1 MYVARFCA
9 SVSPGSPG
17 PEQHFLVVAVDVL
30 LMTGYLCCHS
40 AFPWCVCND
49 YAPASSPWAVRL
61 EGTSN
66 TTAALSA
73 TFVIES
79 AAPLSV
85 APSQC
90 RSILTQRIE
99 KIELQSS
106 YSCLGVVYVYING
119 MASPASGASVPANS
133 RSVANIKVKFNPTL
147 APPGSGTTFTIVG
160 IGACNSWESLFA
172 TPGPAFRYSV
182 FNWGSGTRDTF
193 DTPVTWQ
200 LTNTTTDPTGTAVVT
215 GVFSS
220 TGCDVASPCCNM
232 AANKIEFHVGDACRS
247 SVESIT
253 VGGRRWSPSFQ
264 SFGTGR
270 LVFKITGMGL
280 NWYEVEGVTVT
291 FRLRRTA
298 ACPTLNSFLAQPLV
312 AISDHSLKCCPVFTL
327 NV

>member
-1 MYVARFCA
+1 MPGCCICLHQRHGIPSLWCICA
-9 SVSPGSPG
+9 CQLAECGQHQSEVQSHPG
-17 PEQHFLVVAVDVL
+17 PPWLRHYLHNCWHWRLQQLGGLGAAPPSHPPPLRLPCQLLPPPPPPLPFLHRHHFLPPL
-30 LMTGYLCCHS
+30 LPPPPPPPPPSPSPSPPPSPQVPVTQAAPSPSQPGPWT
-40 AFPWCVCND
+40 FPWCQCN
-49 YAPASSPWAVRL
+49 
-61 EGTSN
+61 
-66 TTAALSA
+66 
-73 TFVIES
+73 
-79 AAPLSV
+79 
-85 APSQC
+85 
-90 RSILTQRIE
+90 
-99 KIELQSS
+99 
-106 YSCLGVVYVYING
+106 
-119 MASPASGASVPANS
+119 
-133 RSVANIKVKFNPTL
+133 
-147 APPGSGTTFTIVG
+147 
-160 IGACNSWESLFA
+160 
-172 TPGPAFRYSV
+172 
-182 FNWGSGTRDTF
+182 RDTF